1 MVENVFSHEKKAPG
15 HPYGRGWVNAKK
27 EFAFQRISKNGS
39 STAVHSLKTR
49 DTIELSSLE
58 ELGLSA
64 YCALRDPVDRLVSS
78 IPETLKRATPDRSK
92 YYGSVEVSEEVFE
105 QILALDS
112 SSAVSL
118 GLGFMEIVKQF
129 GPFDSHHEA
138 QYKFLFDSSGNRYT
152 DSLLF
157 PLENMNLALVTIARR
172 HSGSIPRIRRRNVRN
187 RKVARPVVGLKHVG
201 YHHAH
206 PITFLNG
213 GQQRVEWNQLRNL
226 LVSFYR
232 ELRSSPSVWESAR
245 AIAASSYSIDT
256 SLVEALLTET
266 SKRNPFVRL
275 SEIQ

>member
-1 MVENVFSHEKKAPG
+1 MVENVFIHETKAPG
-15 HPYGRGWVNAKK
+15 HPYGRGWVNANK
-27 EFAFQRISKNGS
+27 EFAYQRISKNGS
-39 STAVHSLKTR
+39 STAVHSLNTR
-49 DTIELSSLE
+49 DTIDLSSLE
-58 ELGLSA
+58 EFGLYA

-118 GLGFMEIVKQF
+118 GLGFMEIVKKF

-157 PLENMNLALVTIARR
+157 PLEQMNLALVKIARR
-172 HSGSIPRIRRRNVRN
+172 HSGSMPRIRQRNVRK
-187 RKVARPVVGLKHVG
+187 RKVARPVVGLKHVV

-206 PITFLNG
+206 PITILNG
-213 GQQRVEWNQLRNL
+213 GQQRLEWNQLGNL

-245 AIAASSYSIDT
+245 AIAASSYSKDT
-256 SLVEALLTET
+256 SLVEALLAET
-266 SKRNPFVRL
+266 SRRNPFVRL